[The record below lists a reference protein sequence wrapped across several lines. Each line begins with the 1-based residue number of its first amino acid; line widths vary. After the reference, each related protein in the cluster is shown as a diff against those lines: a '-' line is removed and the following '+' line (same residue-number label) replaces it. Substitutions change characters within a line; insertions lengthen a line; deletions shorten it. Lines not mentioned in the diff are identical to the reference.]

1 MDKSQTGNSIH
12 SGEEKEMS
20 TANDIPSGTL
30 NDYFGVPDCVRLKKD
45 ITGYDFASDTEEKI
59 LLKAGTLMAVIDV
72 PADEA
77 VTVELYDGEH
87 NYMADVRNEDIELV
101 KRYCTYFPDFKE

>member
-1 MDKSQTGNSIH
+1 
-12 SGEEKEMS
+12 
-20 TANDIPSGTL
+20 
-30 NDYFGVPDCVRLKKD
+30 
-45 ITGYDFASDTEEKI
+45 
-59 LLKAGTLMAVIDV
+59 MAVIDV